1 MSSIRE
7 VRDAFEKIIKQ
18 MQTEKI
24 QLRDSITE
32 VSTQISNE
40 NKELRKISSK
50 LWAECSRGNDA
61 ETTATKL
68 REFLGI
74 YAEIWISKLKET
86 IEASEESISSYNIDE
101 IKEKIDELE
110 GSIVSVK
117 EEARN
122 VMDDIKDNKPT
133 PREDMIY
140 TDAKFLMG
148 SLLVGKDEFDKAKNY
163 GLLGTIF
170 SKRKR
175 VVKEA
180 VDEFKALTEKAPEDI
195 IKEYEVQE
203 AKTSE
208 LQSELDEIQA
218 RYDTLEGEINHQI
231 SLSNKYSEHTAIIDT
246 LSKIINN
253 DALLKDYLFE
263 KFEKEKINDTVLQT
277 YFDATGDATIPNEYN
292 ESLAKIEVLKK
303 MLETL
308 EKDYSQADK
317 IERDLDSNMYK
328 IRRAASRQG
337 YKSTRIDADKI
348 TKDITRMRQANGI
361 KRNWCNNS
369 ISHINSAQTRSS
381 TDLLTWVVLYNV
393 LISDIASANNFDQSG
408 ALLIFGEEIGR
419 LSEMEGLNFDITS
432 IDTSDL
438 TLVGQNLNDLDL
450 DSVTRNLSSFTDNI
464 SSQVSNI
471 SDDVS
476 TITTDTSSSFSNSA
490 IGSDF

>member
-24 QLRDSITE
+24 QLRDSINE
-32 VSTQISNE
+32 VSTQISNK
-40 NKELRKISSK
+40 NKELRKISLK

-61 ETTATKL
+61 ELTATKL
-68 REFLGI
+68 RELLGI

-86 IEASEESISSYNIDE
+86 MESSEEAVSSYNIDE

-110 GSIVSVK
+110 GSILSVK

-122 VMDDIKDNKPT
+122 VMDNIKDNKPT

-140 TDAKFLMG
+140 ADAKSLME
-148 SLLVGKDEFDKAKNY
+148 SLLVGKDEFDKAENY

-175 VVKEA
+175 TVKEA
-180 VDEFKALTEKAPEDI
+180 VCEFKALTEKAPEDI
-195 IKEYEVQE
+195 IKEYEDQE
-203 AKTSE
+203 AKTSK
-208 LQSELDEIQA
+208 LQSELEEIQT
-218 RYDTLEGEINHQI
+218 RYDTLESEINHQI
-231 SLSNKYSEHTAIIDT
+231 SLSNKYNEHTAIIDT

-253 DALLKDYLFE
+253 DTLLKDYLFE

-277 YFDATGDATIPNEYN
+277 YFNATGDATIPNEYN

-308 EKDYSQADK
+308 EKDYSQANK
-317 IERDLDSNMYK
+317 IERDLNSKMSK
-328 IRRAASRQG
+328 IRRAASRSG

-348 TKDITRMRQANGI
+348 IKDITKMRQANSI

-369 ISHINSAQTRSS
+369 IFHINNTQTRNS
-381 TDLLTWVVLYNV
+381 TDLLTWPVLYNLV
-393 LISDIASANNFDQSG
+393 IADVAASTDFEQSG
-408 ALLIFGEEIGR
+408 ALLMFSDEINGF
-419 LSEMEGLNFDITS
+419 SEVDGLDFDLHS

-438 TLVGQNLNDLDL
+438 ALIGGELDNLDI
-450 DSVTRNLSSFTDNI
+450 DSVTRNLDSFTNDI
-464 SSQVSNI
+464 SNQVDSISN
-471 SDDVS
+471 DVS
-476 TITTDTSSSFSNSA
+476 TITTDTSSSMSF
-490 IGSDF
+490 GSDSF